1 MKKLLDLIES
11 EQCNYTQQY
20 INAESIKEKKAISE
34 RILALDIVLYK
45 AIELEFADS
54 TKYDDIL
61 NSLNSIIVDINT
73 INNIGTYEE
82 FDNEGLLSRIYHM
95 VSSVLDSVY
104 ALRDRGRR

>member
-1 MKKLLDLIES
+1 MKKLLDLIEA
-11 EQCNYTQQY
+11 EQRNYTQEY
-20 INAESIKEKKAISE
+20 INAASIKEKKRISE

-73 INNIGTYEE
+73 INNIGAHVE
-82 FDNEGLLSRIYHM
+82 FDTEVLLSRIYHT
-95 VSSVLDSVY
+95 VSSALDSVY
-104 ALRDRGRR
+104 ALRDRGKR

>member
-11 EQCNYTQQY
+11 EQRNYTQEY
-20 INAESIKEKKAISE
+20 INAASIKEKKRISE

-61 NSLNSIIVDINT
+61 NSLNSVIVDLT
-73 INNIGTYEE
+73 TVDNIDDKGL
-82 FDNEGLLSRIYHM
+82 LLSRIYHT
-95 VSSVLDSVY
+95 VSSALDSVY
-104 ALRDRGRR
+104 ALRDREKR